1 MQPNTLYNLAHEA
14 GMEALENATPRE
26 MVVTDSNGKV
36 YRCAGGV
43 CGFADVRIKPARGKF
58 VSFLKK
64 NDIGYT
70 SYLGGYTIPCH
81 EGDQSLELKEAYVRA
96 FAKVLKDSGITA
108 YTTSN
113 MD

>member
-26 MVVTDSNGKV
+26 MIVTDSDGKV

-70 SYLGGYTIPCH
+70 CTYRGGYTIPC
-81 EGDQSLELKEAYVRA
+81 Y
-96 FAKVLKDSGITA
+96 SGMNA